1 MPAGWRHTRRPAGRW
16 RASGESG
23 RRTLTVGASA
33 CPVRA
38 VENCQGEDELLEFPE
53 RRGHAS
59 CPPWQTRMG
68 DRTIDYRDSL
78 SDRSVGAVGT
88 ATSSDRAFED
98 LTMENDI
105 YLLSSKTMSM
115 LKQRAR
121 DLKRNTSMSHT
132 QALDFVALDIG
143 IEHWKGVTEAV
154 ARYKPFEQAM
164 KTGLVVAFDRKDS
177 PEPAE
182 PADNLVHWAFGLDP
196 RLREDI
202 RNWWA
207 DLPAEY
213 EDDPQGRPNRVV
225 FSEDEIEETCEDMF
239 WGLDV
244 FIVPD
249 IPRNLTLTQSL
260 DEFVFPSSFFSPWF
274 GWLRGH
280 FHSL

>member
-1 MPAGWRHTRRPAGRW
+1 MK
-16 RASGESG
+16 
-23 RRTLTVGASA
+23 
-33 CPVRA
+33 
-38 VENCQGEDELLEFPE
+38 
-53 RRGHAS
+53 
-59 CPPWQTRMG
+59 
-68 DRTIDYRDSL
+68 
-78 SDRSVGAVGT
+78 
-88 ATSSDRAFED
+88 
-98 LTMENDI
+98 NDI
-105 YLLSSKTMSM
+105 YLLSSKTVSM

-121 DLKRNTSMSHT
+121 DLKRNTNMSHI
-132 QALDFVALDIG
+132 QALDFVASDIG
-143 IEHWKGVTEAV
+143 IGHWKGVTEAA

-225 FSEDEIEETCEDMF
+225 FGEDAIEETCEDMF

-244 FIVPD
+244 FIVPEVSKD
-249 IPRNLTLTQSL
+249 LTLTQSL
-260 DEFVFPSSFFSPWF
+260 NGFVIPNAHFTPFFAWLQGRFFPMS
-274 GWLRGH
+274 
-280 FHSL
+280 

>member
-1 MPAGWRHTRRPAGRW
+1 
-16 RASGESG
+16 
-23 RRTLTVGASA
+23 
-33 CPVRA
+33 
-38 VENCQGEDELLEFPE
+38 
-53 RRGHAS
+53 
-59 CPPWQTRMG
+59 MG
-68 DRTIDYRDSL
+68 DRTVDYRDSL

-98 LTMENDI
+98 FAMKNDI

-121 DLKRNTSMSHT
+121 DLKRTTTMSHT
-132 QALDFVALDIG
+132 QALEFVAQGIGLDC
-143 IEHWKGVTEAV
+143 WKVAADAA
-154 ARYKPFEQAM
+154 ARYKPLEQAM

-182 PADNLVHWAFGLDP
+182 SADNLVHWAFGLDP

-225 FSEDEIEETCEDMF
+225 FGKDEIDETCEDLF
-239 WGLDV
+239 GALDV

-260 DEFVFPSSFFSPWF
+260 DELVFPSSFFSPWF